1 MNLNELNDAQREAV
15 LYCDGPSLVI
25 AGAGSGKTRVLTYK
39 IAYLLEQGMAPWNIL
54 ALTFTNKAAD
64 EMKQRIGRQV
74 GEERARGLWM
84 GTFHSIF
91 ARILR
96 NESSSIGFSSN
107 FTIYDAADSKSL
119 VKTIIREMALDEKQ
133 YKPGTVLSHISAA
146 KNRLVSPDAYS
157 RDAQLQKADQ
167 AAKIPATAEIYRR
180 YMNRCRQSDALDFDD
195 ILVYTYSLFYRH
207 PEILKKYEE
216 KFQYVLVDEYQDTN
230 YAQHAIV
237 WQLTQHTRKVCVVGD
252 DAQSIYSFRGA
263 NIDNILTFQRLYE
276 GARLFKLEQNYRST
290 QTIVE
295 AANSVIRHNRG
306 QIQKDVYSKKEQ
318 GLPIH
323 VYSFYSDIEEANG
336 VARKLL
342 NLNNYEH
349 IPWNRIAILYRT
361 NAQSRTFEETF
372 RKQGI
377 PYRIFGGISFYQR
390 KEIKDMIAY
399 FRLAV
404 NPNDEEAL
412 KRVINY
418 PARGIG
424 QTTVQKI
431 LDAAS
436 TANVSVWQVLMMPT
450 NYGVDVNKGTLGK
463 LESFVQLISSFTQ
476 EINTL
481 DAAEL
486 GKRIAK
492 ESGVEADIFRGR
504 EPEDISRQENL
515 QELLDGMQQFVDDRR
530 EEEGEGHDLMSHY
543 LQEVSLISDL
553 DESDDDSEEKVSLMT
568 IHAAKGLEFRIVFIV
583 GMEEN
588 LFPSQMSSGS
598 IRELEE
604 ERRLFY
610 VALTR
615 AEEQCF
621 LTHAQNRYRY
631 GKSEFCNPSPFLR
644 EIDARYLETKKS
656 TGGEYTRRSSSR
668 FSADSSFSSGSSFSS
683 PYSRGS
689 SNPFS
694 SSRASSPFSS
704 SSNPLRGTS
713 SPFSSSRESRISDH
727 PETRSEINDSQRPII
742 GDNSPRFSLHTTTA
756 ASQPSVESTQTSEGT
771 LVIGTQIIHSR
782 FGRGEVIALSGTGID
797 AKATVRFENVGTKQ
811 LLLRFAKFTIVDK

>member
-1 MNLNELNDAQREAV
+1 MNINELNDAQREAV

-39 IAYLLEQGMAPWNIL
+39 IAYLLEQGMQPWNIL
-54 ALTFTNKAAD
+54 ALTFTNKAAN

-96 NESSSIGFSSN
+96 RENQAIGFSSN

-119 VKTIIREMALDEKQ
+119 VKTIIREMQLDEKQ

-146 KNRLVSPDAYS
+146 KNRLVSPAAYM

-167 AAKIPATAEIYRR
+167 ASRIPQTGEIYKR
-180 YMNRCRQSDALDFDD
+180 YMNRCRQADAMDFDD
-195 ILVYTYSLFYRH
+195 ILVYTYTLFAQH
-207 PEILKKYEE
+207 PDVRERYEQH
-216 KFQYVLVDEYQDTN
+216 FHYVLVDEYQDTN

-237 WQLTQHTRKVCVVGD
+237 WQLTQRTRRVCVVGD

-263 NIDNILTFQRLYE
+263 NIDNILTFQKLYE

-290 QTIVE
+290 QNIVE
-295 AANSVIRHNRG
+295 AANSLISHNQG
-306 QIQKDVYSKKEQ
+306 QIKKDIYSKKDRGQ
-318 GLPIH
+318 LIH
-323 VYSFYSDIEEANG
+323 VYSFFSDIEEAAG
-336 VARKLL
+336 VARKVL
-342 NLNNYEH
+342 NLNYYEH
-349 IPWNRIAILYRT
+349 IGWDDIAILYRT
-361 NAQSRTFEETF
+361 NAQSRTFEEAF

-377 PYRIFGGISFYQR
+377 PYRVYGGLSFYQR

-424 QTTVQKI
+424 QTTVQKV

-436 TANVSVWQVLMMPT
+436 AANVSVWQVLT
-450 NYGVDVNKGTLGK
+450 NPGNYALDINKGTLSK
-463 LESFVQLISSFTQ
+463 LESFVQLISAFVLDVS
-476 EINTL
+476 TL
-481 DAAEL
+481 NAAEL
-486 GKRIAK
+486 GRRIAK

-530 EEEGEGHDLMSHY
+530 EEEGEGHDLMTHY

-553 DESDDDSEEKVSLMT
+553 DESDDDSDEKLSLMT
-568 IHAAKGLEFRIVFIV
+568 IHSAKGLEFRVVFIV

-588 LFPSQMSSGS
+588 LFPNQMASGS
-598 IRELEE
+598 VREMEE

-621 LTHAQNRYRY
+621 LTNAQNRYRY
-631 GKSEFCNPSPFLR
+631 GKSEFCMPSIFLR
-644 EIDARYLETKKS
+644 EIDPRYLEVQQS
-656 TGGEYTRRSSSR
+656 GGERLRRPTSRFDSTSPFGTRSLFDSIHKPSDFSRSSSD
-668 FSADSSFSSGSSFSS
+668 A
-683 PYSRGS
+683 
-689 SNPFS
+689 
-694 SSRASSPFSS
+694 
-704 SSNPLRGTS
+704 
-713 SPFSSSRESRISDH
+713 SRESRISGH
-727 PETRSEINDSQRPII
+727 PSTLSQINDSQRP
-742 GDNSPRFSLHTTTA
+742 NFTSLHTTTA
-756 ASQPSVESTQTSEGT
+756 ASQSAVSSIQTTEGL
-771 LVIGTQIIHSR
+771 LVVGSRIEHSR
-782 FGRGEVIALSGTGID
+782 FGRGEVTSLAGTGVD
-797 AKATVRFENVGTKQ
+797 AKATVQFVNVGTKQ
-811 LLLRFAKFTIVDK
+811 LLLRFAKFSILS

>member
-318 GLPIH
+318 GQPIH

-424 QTTVQKI
+424 QTTIQKI

-463 LESFVQLISSFTQ
+463 LESFVQLISSFAQ

-644 EIDARYLETKKS
+644 EIDARYLETKKL

-683 PYSRGS
+683 PYSRGT
-689 SNPFS
+689 SNTFS
-694 SSRASSPFSS
+694 SSRASSPFS
-704 SSNPLRGTS
+704 
-713 SPFSSSRESRISDH
+713 
-727 PETRSEINDSQRPII
+727 RPII
-742 GDNSPRFSLHTTTA
+742 GNNSSRFSLHTTTA
-756 ASQPSVESTQTSEGT
+756 ASQPSVESTQTSEGI

>member
-96 NESSSIGFSSN
+96 NESSSIHFSSN

-146 KNRLVSPDAYS
+146 KNRLVSPDAYL
-157 RDAQLQKADQ
+157 RDVQMQKADQ
-167 AAKIPATAEIYRR
+167 AAKMPATGEIYRR

-195 ILVYTYSLFYRH
+195 ILVYTYSLFYKH
-207 PEILKKYEE
+207 PEILQKYEE

-306 QIQKDVYSKKEQ
+306 QIQKDIYSKKEQ
-318 GLPIH
+318 GQPIH
-323 VYSFYSDIEEANG
+323 VFSFYSDIEEANG

-372 RKQGI
+372 RKQNI

-424 QTTVQKI
+424 QTTIQKI

-436 TANVSVWQVLMMPT
+436 TANVSVWQVLRMPT
-450 NYGVDVNKGTLGK
+450 NYGVDVNKGTLTK
-463 LESFVQLISSFTQ
+463 LDSFVQLITSFTQ
-476 EINTL
+476 EINIL

-486 GKRIAK
+486 GKKIAK
-492 ESGVEADIFRGR
+492 ESGVVADIFRGR

-530 EEEGEGHDLMSHY
+530 EEEGEGHDMMSHY

-568 IHAAKGLEFRIVFIV
+568 IHSAKGLEFRIVFIV

-644 EIDARYLETKKS
+644 EIDARYLETKQS
-656 TGGEYTRRSSSR
+656 TGNEYTRRTSSR
-668 FSADSSFSSGSSFSS
+668 FSGDSLFSSSPSYSS

-689 SNPFS
+689 
-694 SSRASSPFSS
+694 
-704 SSNPLRGTS
+704 S

-727 PETRSEINDSQRPII
+727 TSTRSEIRDSQRPI
-742 GDNSPRFSLHTTTA
+742 NRVEATRFSLHSTTA
-756 ASQPSVESTQTSEGT
+756 ASQPAVESTQTSEGT
-771 LVIGTQIIHSR
+771 LVIGTIIIHSR

-797 AKATVRFENVGTKQ
+797 AKATVKFENVGTKQ
-811 LLLRFAKFTIVDK
+811 LLLRFAKFTIVS

>member
-318 GLPIH
+318 GQPIH

-553 DESDDDSEEKVSLMT
+553 DESDDDSDEKVSLMT

-668 FSADSSFSSGSSFSS
+668 FSADSSFSSSSPFSS
-683 PYSRGS
+683 PYSRGT
-689 SNPFS
+689 SNTFS
-694 SSRASSPFSS
+694 SSRA
-704 SSNPLRGTS
+704 S

-756 ASQPSVESTQTSEGT
+756 ASQPFVDSTQTSEGT

>member
-39 IAYLLEQGMAPWNIL
+39 IAYLLEQGMLPWNIL

-64 EMKQRIGRQV
+64 EMKQRIGYQV

-96 NESSSIGFSSN
+96 REHEAIGFSSN

-119 VKTIIREMALDEKQ
+119 VKSIIREMGLDDKQ

-146 KNRLVSPDAYS
+146 KNRLILPNAYM
-157 RDAQLQKADQ
+157 RNAELQKADQ
-167 AAKIPATAEIYRR
+167 IARIPATGEIYKR
-180 YMNRCRQSDALDFDD
+180 YMNRCRQADAMDFDD
-195 ILVYTYSLFYRH
+195 ILVYTYLLFAH
-207 PEILKKYEE
+207 ENNKEILKRYVDH
-216 KFQYVLVDEYQDTN
+216 FQYVLVDEYQDTN

-237 WQLTQHTRKVCVVGD
+237 WQLTKETRRVCVVGD

-263 NIDNILTFQRLYE
+263 NIDNILTFRKLYE

-290 QTIVE
+290 QTIVD
-295 AANSVIRHNRG
+295 AANSLIKHNRG
-306 QIQKDVYSKKEQ
+306 QIEKEVYSKKERGQ
-318 GLPIH
+318 LIH
-323 VYSFYSDIEEANG
+323 VYNFFSDIEEAAG
-336 VARKLL
+336 VARKIL
-342 NLNNYEH
+342 NLNHYEH
-349 IPWNRIAILYRT
+349 VVWDEIAILYRT
-361 NAQSRTFEETF
+361 NAQSRTFEEAF

-377 PYRIFGGISFYQR
+377 PYRVYGGLSFYQR

-436 TANVSVWQVLMMPT
+436 QANVSVWHVLSNPAIYSLDI
-450 NYGVDVNKGTLGK
+450 NRGTSSK
-463 LESFVQLISSFTQ
+463 LEAFVQLISSFVQ

-481 DAAEL
+481 DAATL
-486 GKRIAK
+486 GRKIAK
-492 ESGVEADIFRGR
+492 ESGVEAEIFRGR

-530 EEEGEGHDLMSHY
+530 EQEGEGHDLMTHY

-553 DESDDDSEEKVSLMT
+553 DESDDDSSEKVSLMT
-568 IHAAKGLEFRIVFIV
+568 IHSAKGLEFRVVFIV
-583 GMEEN
+583 GLEEN
-588 LFPSQMSSGS
+588 LFPNQMASGS

-615 AEEQCF
+615 AKEQCF
-621 LTHAQNRYRY
+621 LTHAQNRYRF
-631 GKSEFCNPSPFLR
+631 GKSEFCMPSIFLR
-644 EIDARYLETKKS
+644 EIDPRFLELQSSGGDRQRS
-656 TGGEYTRRSSSR
+656 TPIQRSAR
-668 FSADSSFSSGSSFSS
+668 FSDPFGSSGSPF
-683 PYSRGS
+683 GS
-689 SNPFS
+689 SGSPFDTSRSSGSFS
-694 SSRASSPFSS
+694 SSRSPF
-704 SSNPLRGTS
+704 G
-713 SPFSSSRESRISDH
+713 SRESHISDQSS
-727 PETRSEINDSQRPII
+727 TRPQISDSQRT
-742 GDNSPRFSLHTTTA
+742 NLSPLHTNLHTTTA
-756 ASQPSVESTQTSEGT
+756 ASQPSVDSAQTAAGELKVGSYIE
-771 LVIGTQIIHSR
+771 HSR
-782 FGRGEVIALSGTGID
+782 FGRGEVIALAGIGID
-797 AKATVRFENVGTKQ
+797 AKATVRFDNVGTKQ
-811 LLLRFAKFTIVDK
+811 LLLRFAKFNIIK